1 MKQNPPSYAGLR
13 GKLAAASATTIS
25 IWMPRQMYHTASYL
39 AGYIHASAEQIPSQH
54 ISICRPD
61 ATTIGVDLNL
71 QMAALT
77 NCSTGKVAVATPQV
91 NEVPL
96 SLVWSYNFVF

>member
-1 MKQNPPSYAGLR
+1 M
-13 GKLAAASATTIS
+13 
-25 IWMPRQMYHTASYL
+25 
-39 AGYIHASAEQIPSQH
+39 AGYIYVSAEQIPSNYN
-54 ISICRPD
+54 SICGPD

-91 NEVPL
+91 NEVPPQL
-96 SLVWSYNFVF
+96 DLVMEFVF